1 MSLFKME
8 KHFKFIISTVLMM
21 GPVGS
26 SYADFG
32 FIQDKDGYVN
42 VRGNSS
48 LNSKVTSKLNNN
60 EIVSCVMDEGTNN
73 FCLVNASNGVTGFVY
88 KNRVN
93 NFSGYN
99 SIKLSQYSREK
110 SVYNDKNIIVE
121 VYAKKAILDPKLYKT
136 FKGEYKYF
144 NNKKFFGTDGT
155 LPNNNFLQL
164 DKIIIKSKDMK
175 IEIGKND
182 IEQYFFPKNGI
193 DGDKNELAD
202 FKIYFLNNNIFIL
215 NTFNNGGAAAYNIVL
230 NIKNGKLVAN
240 KAWKVEI

>member
-1 MSLFKME
+1 MNKYL
-8 KHFKFIISTVLMM
+8 KFVVFTSFMIGSTEA
-21 GPVGS
+21 

-42 VRGNSS
+42 VRENSS
-48 LNSKVTSKLNNN
+48 LSSKVTTKLNNN

-88 KNRVN
+88 KNRIN
-93 NFSGYN
+93 NFSGYT
-99 SIKLSQYSREK
+99 SIKISQYSREK
-110 SVYNDKNIIVE
+110 VVYSDKNIIVE
-121 VYAKKAILDPKLYKT
+121 KKKKKAILDPKLYKT

-144 NNKKFFGTDGT
+144 NNKQFFGTDGT
-155 LPNNNFLQL
+155 LPNNDFLQL
-164 DKIIIKSKDMK
+164 DKIIIKDKDKK

-202 FKIYFLNNNIFIL
+202 FKIYYLNNNIYIL

-230 NIKNGKLVAN
+230 NVKNGKLVAN

>member
-1 MSLFKME
+1 MNKYL
-8 KHFKFIISTVLMM
+8 KFIVFTAFMI
-21 GPVGS
+21 GPIVS
-26 SYADFG
+26 SYAVFG

-48 LNSKVTSKLNNN
+48 LNSKVTTKLNNN

-73 FCLVNASNGVTGFVY
+73 FCLVNASNGVTGFIY
-88 KNRVN
+88 KNRIN
-93 NFSGYN
+93 NFSGYT

-110 SVYNDKNIIVE
+110 AVYNDKNIIVE
-121 VYAKKAILDPKLYKT
+121 VYAKKAILDPKLYKN

-144 NNKKFFGTDGT
+144 NNKPFFGTDGT
-155 LPNNNFLQL
+155 LPNNYFLQL
-164 DKIIIKSKDMK
+164 DKIIIKNKDKK
-175 IEIGKND
+175 IEIGKKD

-193 DGDKNELAD
+193 DGDKNELGD
-202 FKIYFLNNNIFIL
+202 FKIYYLNNNIYIL

-230 NIKNGKLVAN
+230 NIKNGKVIAN

>member
-1 MSLFKME
+1 MK
-8 KHFKFIISTVLMM
+8 KYFKFIISTVFMM

-32 FIQDKDGYVN
+32 FIQDKDRYVN
-42 VRGNSS
+42 VRENSS
-48 LNSKVTSKLNNN
+48 LTSKVTSKLNNN
-60 EIVSCVMDEGTNN
+60 EIVSCVMDERVNN

-88 KNRVN
+88 KNRIN
-93 NFSGYN
+93 NFSGYT
-99 SIKLSQYSREK
+99 SIKLYQYSKEK
-110 SVYNDKNIIVE
+110 AIYNDKNIIVE

-155 LPNNNFLQL
+155 LPNNDFLQL
-164 DKIIIKSKDMK
+164 DKIIIKSKDKK
-175 IEIGKND
+175 IEIGEND

-193 DGDKNELAD
+193 DSDKNELAD

>member
-1 MSLFKME
+1 MTKYL
-8 KHFKFIISTVLMM
+8 KFIVFTSFMIGSTEV
-21 GPVGS
+21 

-42 VRGNSS
+42 VRENSS
-48 LNSKVTSKLNNN
+48 LTSKVTSKLNNN
-60 EIVSCVMDEGTNN
+60 EIVSCVMDERVNN
-73 FCLVNASNGVTGFVY
+73 FCLVNASNGITGFVY
-88 KNRVN
+88 KNRIN
-93 NFSGYN
+93 NFSSYT
-99 SIKLSQYSREK
+99 SIKLSQYSKEK
-110 SVYNDKNIIVE
+110 AVYNDKNIIVE

-155 LPNNNFLQL
+155 LPNNDFLQL
-164 DKIIIKSKDMK
+164 DKIIVKSKDKK
-175 IEIGKND
+175 IEIGKNN

-193 DGDKNELAD
+193 DSNKNELAD
-202 FKIYFLNNNIFIL
+202 FKIYYLNNNIFIL

-230 NIKNGKLVAN
+230 NIKIGKLVAN

>member
-1 MSLFKME
+1 ME
-8 KHFKFIISTVLMM
+8 KHFKFIISTVLMI

-42 VRGNSS
+42 IRENSS
-48 LNSKVTSKLNNN
+48 LTSKVTSKLNNN
-60 EIVSCVMDEGTNN
+60 EIVSCVMDERVNN

-88 KNRVN
+88 KNRIN
-93 NFSGYN
+93 NFSGYTY
-99 SIKLSQYSREK
+99 IKLFQYSKEK
-110 SVYNDKNIIVE
+110 AVYNDKNIIVE

-155 LPNNNFLQL
+155 LPNNDFSQL
-164 DKIIIKSKDMK
+164 DKIIIKSKDKK

-193 DGDKNELAD
+193 YGDKNELAD
-202 FKIYFLNNNIFIL
+202 FKIYCLNNNIFIL

>member
-1 MSLFKME
+1 MKKQL
-8 KHFKFIISTVLMM
+8 KFIIFTVLMT
-21 GPVGS
+21 GPIGS

-60 EIVSCVMDEGTNN
+60 EIVSCVMDEGENN

-88 KNRVN
+88 KNRIN
-93 NFSGYN
+93 NFSGYT

-110 SVYNDKNIIVE
+110 VVYSDKNLIVE
-121 VYAKKAILDPKLYKT
+121 IYAKKAILDPKLYKIY
-136 FKGEYKYF
+136 KGEYKYF
-144 NNKKFFGTDGT
+144 NGKIFFGTDGS
-155 LPNNNFLQL
+155 LPNNDFLQL
-164 DKIIIKSKDMK
+164 DKIIIKDKDKK
-175 IEIGKND
+175 IEIVKND
-182 IEQYFFPKNGI
+182 IEKYFFPKNGI

-202 FKIYFLNNNIFIL
+202 FKIYYLNNNIYIL
-215 NTFNNGGAAAYNIVL
+215 NTFNNGGAAAYNVVL
-230 NIKNGKLVAN
+230 NIKNGKVVAN

>member
-1 MSLFKME
+1 MNKCL
-8 KHFKFIISTVLMM
+8 KFIVFTAFMI
-21 GPVGS
+21 GS
-26 SYADFG
+26 IKASYANFG

-42 VRGNSS
+42 VRENSS
-48 LNSKVTSKLNNN
+48 LSSKITTKLNNN
-60 EIVSCVMDEGTNN
+60 EIVSCMMDEGTNN

-88 KNRVN
+88 KNRIN
-93 NFSGYN
+93 NFSGYT
-99 SIKLSQYSREK
+99 SIKISQYSREK
-110 SVYNDKNIIVE
+110 VVYSDKNIIVE

-144 NNKKFFGTDGT
+144 NNKQFFGTDGT
-155 LPNNNFLQL
+155 LPNNDFLQL
-164 DKIIIKSKDMK
+164 DKIIIKNKDKKM
-175 IEIGKND
+175 EIGKND

-202 FKIYFLNNNIFIL
+202 FKIYYLNNNIYIL

-230 NIKNGKLVAN
+230 NVKNGKLVAN

>member
-1 MSLFKME
+1 MKKQL
-8 KHFKFIISTVLMM
+8 KFIIFTFLMI
-21 GPVGS
+21 GPIVS

-73 FCLVNASNGVTGFVY
+73 FCLVNASNGVSGFVY
-88 KNRVN
+88 KNRIN
-93 NFSGYN
+93 NFSGYT

-110 SVYNDKNIIVE
+110 AIYNDKNIIVE
-121 VYAKKAILDPKLYKT
+121 VYAKKAILDPKLYKN

-144 NNKKFFGTDGT
+144 NDKKFFGTDGG
-155 LPNNNFLQL
+155 LPNNDFLQL
-164 DKIIIKSKDMK
+164 DKIIIKDKDKK
-175 IEIGKND
+175 IEISKND

-202 FKIYFLNNNIFIL
+202 FKIYYLNNNIYIL

-230 NIKNGKLVAN
+230 NIKNGKVITN

>member
-1 MSLFKME
+1 MTKYL
-8 KHFKFIISTVLMM
+8 KFIVFNTFMIGSTEA
-21 GPVGS
+21 

-42 VRGNSS
+42 VRENSS
-48 LNSKVTSKLNNN
+48 LSSKVTTKLNNN
-60 EIVSCVMDEGTNN
+60 EIVSCVMDEETNN
-73 FCLVNASNGVTGFVY
+73 FCLVNESNGVTGFVY
-88 KNRVN
+88 KNRIN
-93 NFSGYN
+93 SFGGYT

-110 SVYNDKNIIVE
+110 AVYSDKNIIVE

-144 NNKKFFGTDGT
+144 NNKQFFGTDGS

-164 DKIIIKSKDMK
+164 DKIIIKDKDKK

-202 FKIYFLNNNIFIL
+202 FKIY
-215 NTFNNGGAAAYNIVL
+215 
-230 NIKNGKLVAN
+230 
-240 KAWKVEI
+240 

>member
-1 MSLFKME
+1 MK
-8 KHFKFIISTVLMM
+8 KHFQFIVFTTFMI
-21 GPVGS
+21 GS
-26 SYADFG
+26 VEVSYADFG

-48 LNSKVTSKLNNN
+48 LTSKVTSKLNNN

-93 NFSGYN
+93 NFNGYN

-110 SVYNDKNIIVE
+110 AVYNDKNIIVE

-155 LPNNNFLQL
+155 LPNNDFLQL
-164 DKIIIKSKDMK
+164 DKIIIKSKDKK
-175 IEIGKND
+175 IEIGEND

-193 DGDKNELAD
+193 DSDKNELAD

>member
-1 MSLFKME
+1 MTKYL
-8 KHFKFIISTVLMM
+8 KFIVFTTFMIGSTEA
-21 GPVGS
+21 

-42 VRGNSS
+42 VRENSS
-48 LNSKVTSKLNNN
+48 LSSKVTTKLNNN
-60 EIVSCVMDEGTNN
+60 EIVSCVMDEETNN

-88 KNRVN
+88 KNRIN
-93 NFSGYN
+93 NFSGYT
-99 SIKLSQYSREK
+99 SLKLSQYSKEK
-110 SVYNDKNIIVE
+110 AVYNDKNIIVE
-121 VYAKKAILDPKLYKT
+121 VYAKKAILDSKLYKN

-155 LPNNNFLQL
+155 LPNNDFLQL
-164 DKIIIKSKDMK
+164 DKIIIKDKDKK

-202 FKIYFLNNNIFIL
+202 FKIYYLNNNIFIL
-215 NTFNNGGAAAYNIVL
+215 NTFNDGGAAAYNIVL
-230 NIKNGKLVAN
+230 NLQNGKVVAN

>member
-1 MSLFKME
+1 MK
-8 KHFKFIISTVLMM
+8 KHFQFIVFTAFMI
-21 GPVGS
+21 GS
-26 SYADFG
+26 IETSYADFG

-42 VRGNSS
+42 VRENSS

-60 EIVSCVMDEGTNN
+60 EIVSCAMDEGTNN
-73 FCLVNASNGVTGFVY
+73 FCLVNASSGVTGFVY

-93 NFSGYN
+93 NFIGYT

-110 SVYNDKNIIVE
+110 AVYNDKNIIVE
-121 VYAKKAILDPKLYKT
+121 VYAKKAILNPKYYKI

-144 NNKKFFGTDGT
+144 NNKQFFGTDDT
-155 LPNNNFLQL
+155 LPNNDFLQL
-164 DKIIIKSKDMK
+164 DKIIVKEKDNR
-175 IEIGKND
+175 IEISRTEL
-182 IEQYFFPKNGI
+182 EQYFFPKGGI
-193 DGDKNELAD
+193 DGGKNELAD
-202 FKIYFLNNNIFIL
+202 FKIYYLNNNIFIL

>member
-1 MSLFKME
+1 ME

-32 FIQDKDGYVN
+32 FIQDKYGYVN
-42 VRGNSS
+42 VRENSS
-48 LNSKVTSKLNNN
+48 LTSKVTSKLNNN
-60 EIVSCVMDEGTNN
+60 EIVSCVMDERVNN

-88 KNRVN
+88 KNRIN
-93 NFSGYN
+93 NFSGYT
-99 SIKLSQYSREK
+99 SIKLFQYSKEK
-110 SVYNDKNIIVE
+110 AVYNDKNIIVE

-155 LPNNNFLQL
+155 LPNNDFLQL
-164 DKIIIKSKDMK
+164 DKIIIKSKDKK

-193 DGDKNELAD
+193 YGDKNELAD
-202 FKIYFLNNNIFIL
+202 FKIYYLNNNIFIL

>member
-1 MSLFKME
+1 M
-8 KHFKFIISTVLMM
+8 I

-42 VRGNSS
+42 IRENSS
-48 LNSKVTSKLNNN
+48 LTSKVTSKLNNN
-60 EIVSCVMDEGTNN
+60 EIVSCVMDERVNN

-88 KNRVN
+88 KNRIN
-93 NFSGYN
+93 NFSGYTY
-99 SIKLSQYSREK
+99 IKLFQYSKEK
-110 SVYNDKNIIVE
+110 AVYNDKNIIVE

-155 LPNNNFLQL
+155 LPNNDFLQL
-164 DKIIIKSKDMK
+164 DKIIIKSKDNK

-193 DGDKNELAD
+193 YGDKNELAD
-202 FKIYFLNNNIFIL
+202 FKIYYLNNNIFIL

>member
-1 MSLFKME
+1 MK
-8 KHFKFIISTVLMM
+8 KYFKFIISTVFMM

-32 FIQDKDGYVN
+32 FIQDKDRYVN
-42 VRGNSS
+42 VRENSS
-48 LNSKVTSKLNNN
+48 LTSEVTSKLNNN
-60 EIVSCVMDEGTNN
+60 EIVSCVMDERVNN

-88 KNRVN
+88 KNRIN
-93 NFSGYN
+93 NFSGYT
-99 SIKLSQYSREK
+99 SIKLYQYSKEK
-110 SVYNDKNIIVE
+110 AIYNDKNIIVE

-155 LPNNNFLQL
+155 LPNNDFLQL
-164 DKIIIKSKDMK
+164 DKIIVKNKDKK

-193 DGDKNELAD
+193 DSNKNELAD
-202 FKIYFLNNNIFIL
+202 FKIYYLNNNIFIL

>member
-1 MSLFKME
+1 MK
-8 KHFKFIISTVLMM
+8 KYFKFIISTVFMM
-21 GPVGS
+21 GPLGS

-32 FIQDKDGYVN
+32 FIQDKDRYVN
-42 VRGNSS
+42 VRENSS

-88 KNRVN
+88 KNRIN

-110 SVYNDKNIIVE
+110 AVYNDKNIIVE

-155 LPNNNFLQL
+155 LPNNDFLQL
-164 DKIIIKSKDMK
+164 DKIIIKSKDKK
-175 IEIGKND
+175 IEIGEND

-193 DGDKNELAD
+193 DSDKNELAD

>member
-1 MSLFKME
+1 MK
-8 KHFKFIISTVLMM
+8 KYFKFIISTVFMM

-32 FIQDKDGYVN
+32 FIQDKDRYVN
-42 VRGNSS
+42 VRENSS
-48 LNSKVTSKLNNN
+48 LTSKVTSKLNNN
-60 EIVSCVMDEGTNN
+60 EIVSCVMDERVNN

-110 SVYNDKNIIVE
+110 AVYNDKNIIVE

-155 LPNNNFLQL
+155 LPNNDFLQL
-164 DKIIIKSKDMK
+164 DKIIIKSKDKK

-202 FKIYFLNNNIFIL
+202 FKIYYLNNNIFIL

>member
-1 MSLFKME
+1 ME

-42 VRGNSS
+42 VRENSS
-48 LNSKVTSKLNNN
+48 LTSKVTSKLNNN
-60 EIVSCVMDEGTNN
+60 EIVSCVMDERVNN

-88 KNRVN
+88 KNRIN
-93 NFSGYN
+93 NFSGYT
-99 SIKLSQYSREK
+99 SIKLFQYSKEK
-110 SVYNDKNIIVE
+110 AVYNDKNIIVE

-144 NNKKFFGTDGT
+144 NNKKFFDTDGT
-155 LPNNNFLQL
+155 LPNNDFLQL
-164 DKIIIKSKDMK
+164 DKIIIKSKDKK

-202 FKIYFLNNNIFIL
+202 FKIYYLNNNIFIL

>member
-1 MSLFKME
+1 MK
-8 KHFKFIISTVLMM
+8 KYFKFIISTVLMM
-21 GPVGS
+21 GPVRS

-73 FCLVNASNGVTGFVY
+73 FYLVNASNGATGFVY
-88 KNRVN
+88 KNRIN

-110 SVYNDKNIIVE
+110 AVYNDKNIIVE

-144 NNKKFFGTDGT
+144 NNKKFFGTDGS
-155 LPNNNFLQL
+155 LPNNDFLQL
-164 DKIIIKSKDMK
+164 DKIIVKEKDNT
-175 IEIGKND
+175 IEISRTEL
-182 IEQYFFPKNGI
+182 EQYFFPKDGI
-193 DGDKNELAD
+193 DGSKNELAD
-202 FKIYFLNNNIFIL
+202 FKIYYLNNNIFIL
-215 NTFNNGGAAAYNIVL
+215 NTLNNGGAAAYNIVL
-230 NIKNGKLVAN
+230 NIKNGKVIAN